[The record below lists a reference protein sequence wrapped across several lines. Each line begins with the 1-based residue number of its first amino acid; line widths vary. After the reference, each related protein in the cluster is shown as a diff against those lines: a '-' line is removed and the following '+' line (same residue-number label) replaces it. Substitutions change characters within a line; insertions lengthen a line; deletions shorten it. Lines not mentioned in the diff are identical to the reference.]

1 MYCTHTNSALQTRLA
16 CAPRNYI
23 AHLGQGVELEGNL
36 RAQSQSQCLPH
47 ATSGALYCTVRFY
60 RLVVWTGFIDRFSID
75 CSCVQ
80 GVELKG
86 NLRTEPEEVFAVLQA
101 GLQERYPDMYV
112 VYMMPDAEAT
122 DAQSDG
128 RSRVLFQVLPKVVG
142 YPTQGGGW
150 TTFAALLL
158 FFLTVGS
165 MVRCSRIPVLAVPLE
180 VVVLYC

>member
-1 MYCTHTNSALQTRLA
+1 M
-16 CAPRNYI
+16 
-23 AHLGQGVELEGNL
+23 
-36 RAQSQSQCLPH
+36 
-47 ATSGALYCTVRFY
+47 
-60 RLVVWTGFIDRFSID
+60 
-75 CSCVQ
+75 Q

-150 TTFAALLL
+150 TAFAALLL

-165 MVRCSRIPVLAVPLE
+165 MVRCSPTPVVAVVLCEVCKVHSCVYGHCRLSMVRCSVIPEVA
-180 VVVLYC
+180 VVVSTSKDSCVLCVSGHSWLLMVRCSAITFSCFRWAVL